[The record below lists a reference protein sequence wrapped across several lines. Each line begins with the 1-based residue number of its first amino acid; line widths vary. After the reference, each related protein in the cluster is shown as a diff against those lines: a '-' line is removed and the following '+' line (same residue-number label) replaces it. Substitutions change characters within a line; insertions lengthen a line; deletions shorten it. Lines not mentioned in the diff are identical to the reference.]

1 MENSP
6 SIKKPINMTQQRANN
21 LVFNQKNVTNVKR
34 ILNQRNNLES
44 KANKLNSSFIVSDS
58 MQSNEDKNTK
68 FDLQPNQFSA
78 ITKVLNC

>member
-1 MENSP
+1 MENGP
-6 SIKKPINMTQQRANN
+6 SIKKPINMTQRVNN

-78 ITKVLNC
+78 ITKVLNY